1 MGIWMVRVFTLVIFD
16 IILWL
21 LHKPVEIA
29 LFLVYSKSEKVA
41 TIRITGLFT
50 NYEKSLILPQGEQ
63 FLDQLTVMM
72 NENHKRKKQTFYRQ
86 TYEQLMD

>member
-1 MGIWMVRVFTLVIFD
+1 MGIWIGLGIFTLVILI

-50 NYEKSLILPQGEQ
+50 IMKNPLFSLKASSSW
-63 FLDQLTVMM
+63 T
-72 NENHKRKKQTFYRQ
+72 N
-86 TYEQLMD
+86 